1 MNLWKLGRVFQVT
14 ALYLPEVLSWLWP
27 DGGIVVIMQLD
38 PVDRSGERLT
48 PWQILGTLG
57 VALEQLWRHD
67 SGRLRMF
74 FTEKEDITRVPTDGA
89 QDGCWPID
97 CTQIKG

>member
-1 MNLWKLGRVFQVT
+1 
-14 ALYLPEVLSWLWP
+14 
-27 DGGIVVIMQLD
+27 MQLD

-57 VALEQLWRHD
+57 EMLEQLCRHD

-74 FTEKEDITRVPTDGA
+74 FTEKEDITRVLADAA
-89 QDGCWPID
+89 QYGCWPID